1 MGGLR
6 GCWVFPL
13 AFLARLWLHAL
24 PILNTTRVNRN
35 VVLNFQIGVFQ
46 LTSVNFCICL
56 KTGLLLRSVL
66 LMITGVK

>member
-35 VVLNFQIGVFQ
+35 VVLNFQIGVF
-46 LTSVNFCICL
+46 LS
-56 KTGLLLRSVL
+56 GLLLRSVL

>member
-24 PILNTTRVNRN
+24 PVLNPTRFNRN
-35 VVLNFQIGVFQ
+35 VVSNWRVPV
-46 LTSVNFCICL
+46 SL
-56 KTGLLLRSVL
+56 KTGLLLSQYSL
-66 LMITGVK
+66 